1 MLIVQ
6 KGLESP
12 HDKSQLEVSEKE
24 TVQDVRDTLEEMSNL
39 GSECTEVLKTDVLET
54 VRWYESC
61 FGHVPDLGGASQGNE
76 DDRRSTAYQLSE
88 SACESWLLLHSGLVN
103 SGVSGAVFG
112 PLLSQSFF
120 GTVLQS
126 LERHL
131 HSLQMTA
138 NPLPQRFIQI
148 LSSQRGCND
157 NDPEEVL
164 LCKLLAKRDGFSAHD
179 LAATDKLLLISELNA
194 LSTGAGS
201 IAASAAGPGDVN
213 DDTIPTIFNFDARAC
228 HSVCM
233 VLVPYCS
240 KHCVHSCIPNV
251 QLNAGTSVDA
261 KVVNDSEAI
270 RVELPVV
277 STFTDQLIARRAPC
291 VELVALRTFDAHA
304 ERFALSYVDDSV
316 LSSTHSEYTFQ
327 SRQDQLAARFK
338 LPSVDVEGTPYCMC
352 LRCRYEQ
359 ARIASDVAQ
368 QVINDRLGDYSCT
381 DLLNLG
387 HCSMQ
392 QSIYDDAKLLYTAL
406 LTRLLGEDCR
416 SVLCHI
422 EDSGSLSDLNSTC
435 FSLITTHSPDADN
448 DNRVKDSWTLTADTF
463 HALGAAYL
471 ESGDWRR
478 SRLVWRFGLHVCPE
492 HAHAQL
498 QGEVTKIDCYPCAEV
513 SIAKPPRVN
522 NTAAST
528 AYLSQ
533 IVSKQATQ
541 HRLDCIEYDAP
552 CLNRDFS
559 LLHRVSGTGGSNLV
573 STDLV
578 PFAAVSSGKAIEQR
592 VFLTT
597 AQQPLLCT
605 TECQYVIN
613 ATESFAAQAGGW
625 STSRHYAVPT
635 TDIPVHVVKSTHTIG
650 GSGLHRAENSLLDWI
665 RDVFLQRLA
674 PLLAV
679 QFQDMFDT
687 KDPITVAIHDAFVVK
702 YDTGV
707 PVNPSVAK
715 ALANTDKISVQAVAA
730 PSQ

>member
-1 MLIVQ
+1 MSEFRAHAYKSEELFLATCRVISTLIMLIVQ

-76 DDRRSTAYQLSE
+76 DNRRSTAAYQLSE

-131 HSLQMTA
+131 HSLQMTT
-138 NPLPQRFIQI
+138 NPLPQRFIQL
-148 LSSQRGCND
+148 LSSQHGCNG

-164 LCKLLAKRDGFSAHD
+164 LRKLLAKRDSFSAHD

-201 IAASAAGPGDVN
+201 IAASAAGPGDIH
-213 DDTIPTIFNFDARAC
+213 DDITPTIFNFDARAC

-251 QLNAGTSVDA
+251 QLSTATSTDVN
-261 KVVNDSEAI
+261 VVNDSEVI

-277 STFTDQLIARRAPC
+277 SSFTDQLKACRAPC
-291 VELVALRTFDAHA
+291 VELVTSRTFDAHA

-338 LPSVDVEGTPYCMC
+338 LPSVDMEVAPYCVC
-352 LRCRYEQ
+352 PRCRYEQ
-359 ARIASDVAQ
+359 ACIVSGVAQ
-368 QVINDRLGDYSCT
+368 QVINDRLSDYSCT

-392 QSIYDDAKLLYTAL
+392 QSMYDDAKLLYTSL

-416 SVLCHI
+416 TILCRI

-435 FSLITTHSPDADN
+435 FSLITTHSTDVDN
-448 DNRVKDSWTLTADTF
+448 DNCIKGSWALAADTF

-478 SRLVWRFGLHVCPE
+478 SRLVWRFGLHGCPE
-492 HAHAQL
+492 HAKAQL

-522 NTAAST
+522 DTAAST
-528 AYLSQ
+528 AYLPQ
-533 IVSKQATQ
+533 IVSKQATL
-541 HRLDCIEYDAP
+541 HRLDCIEYEAP
-552 CLNRDFS
+552 CLNTDFS
-559 LLHRVSGTGGSNLV
+559 LLHRMSGTGGSNLV

-578 PFAAVSSGKAIEQR
+578 SFAAVSSGKAIEQR
-592 VFLTT
+592 VFLTS
-597 AQQPLLCT
+597 AQQPLLST
-605 TECQYVIN
+605 AECQYVIN

-650 GSGLHRAENSLLDWI
+650 GSGLHGAENSLLDWF
-665 RDVFLQRLA
+665 REVFLQRLA

-679 QFQDMFDT
+679 QFQG
-687 KDPITVAIHDAFVVK
+687 K
-702 YDTGV
+702 
-707 PVNPSVAK
+707 
-715 ALANTDKISVQAVAA
+715 
-730 PSQ
+730 